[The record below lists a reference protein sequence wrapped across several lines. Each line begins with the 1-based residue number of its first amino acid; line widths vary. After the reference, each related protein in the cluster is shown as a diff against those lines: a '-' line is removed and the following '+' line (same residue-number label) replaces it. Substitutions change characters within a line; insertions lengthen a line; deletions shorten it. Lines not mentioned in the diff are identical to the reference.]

1 MRKGLKMTKQC
12 NDADTTSL
20 GRDDRVAIIIPCYN
34 HGHHLPRVLDSLR
47 RQEHRNIEAI
57 VVDDGSPTPVQLP
70 DVTYDFPV
78 KLIRI
83 PNSGL
88 PGARNEGLRYATGA
102 WVKFLDADDGLHPD
116 CISLQLASM
125 GGRKDCISTIGF
137 EEVDEPSGVRKAI
150 VPGYG
155 DLGEALLQINI
166 GPPHIYMFSTD
177 IVRALGGFHEG
188 EERVRGGHE
197 DYDLVMRV
205 CVAGYHAVTV
215 HKVGAIY
222 YRGQGT
228 MSSNA
233 EAMDRT
239 RVAVWA
245 HNVMGIVRSRGNSYT
260 VILAALAGWIRHADI
275 TPQHLAAP
283 LDDVA
288 EELAGL
294 VREALPCLPKTE
306 TNMLRN
312 RVMYHSSPGARLL
325 YEALAHCSAND
336 GVSFNSPQEMID
348 RRLGFISP
356 LHRKG
361 NTLSGS
367 VVGAVSDELWRKDA
381 RLAGVA
387 SLLDG
392 VKALSLDVFDTL
404 LFRAC
409 PSPEDIY
416 ESVGIEAAGRLA
428 LHPSCSPLDYKMIR
442 ASALD
447 TAYREMDVEPTLEQI
462 ISYLPSVADDPKNLL
477 NWELKAE
484 IEHCYLNPS
493 MVSFLKECRKRRIA
507 IVLLSDMY
515 LGAERI
521 RTLLERC
528 SLPMDWIDHVLVS
541 VDEGAMKASGELF
554 LRMFERYPHLGP
566 GQFLHIGDNFPR
578 EIVPAGKLGMRTWHY
593 DVIHGDETAVMD
605 YESFGEKPLLPALT
619 SLRRLAMAMHG
630 DIAPSMVRWHKLGSG
645 VIGPF
650 VAAFCS
656 WIVNMAQREKVDA
669 IVPLMREAVLL
680 TPMLKA
686 EIERRNLVI
695 PILPLYV
702 SRQSVVLAGKTDFNT
717 ELFDSMARTRQYFKI
732 RELLSTLE
740 FDGIPEQ
747 FADHIDTY
755 LENARTVTLD
765 SGQTLY
771 ESLEAYLLEDSNKQR
786 INGAI
791 KDKRDA
797 LAGYINGVLGEN
809 RKVATV
815 DLGFFGQIQEGI
827 EAACK
832 LAGEKRDWLHLMG
845 FGRERTATLIAKG
858 MQLRFFGGGMGCSK
872 QLVGMV
878 HRSGPVLEQLFML
891 EEGSTL
897 GYAPE
902 DDGGWKPVLEENPIP
917 PEEIEIKRVVQDG
930 VRRFQ
935 ELWFMFDCMCPQI
948 VTAMLNQREHWARL
962 IHRLIRMPTP
972 EEARLIGGMHNDTNY
987 GSTRIVRM
995 CPEDEVE
1002 AAKAMEPTECS
1013 QRMRYTPA
1021 VWPIGIMTLA
1031 HPDYIAGSAMA
1042 NIKGAIFQTF
1052 LTLAQTIRKN
1062 GGRGIVVGTDVW
1074 AADFIFAARMNDLDI
1089 ACVVNNDHAPFSGRF
1104 KGVEIVTLDKAIET
1118 GVDCFVIPSR
1128 ESTQCYRTEIVD
1140 RCKREGRFPAVYHY
1154 EFG

>member
-20 GRDDRVAIIIPCYN
+20 GKDDRVSIIIPCYN

-57 VVDDGSPTPVQLP
+57 IVDDGSPTPVQLP

-88 PGARNEGLRYATGA
+88 PGARNEGLRYATGS

-125 GGRKDCISTIGF
+125 GGRKDLVSTIGF
-137 EEVDEPSGVRKAI
+137 EEVDELSGVRKSI

-155 DLGEALLQINI
+155 DLGEALFQINI

-177 IVRALGGFHEG
+177 TVKKLGGFHEG
-188 EERVRGGHE
+188 ERVRGGHE

-205 CVAGYHAVTV
+205 CAAGYHAVTV

-222 YRGQGT
+222 YRRQGT
-228 MSSNA
+228 MSSDA

-245 HNVMGIVRSRGNSYT
+245 HNVMDIVHSRGCSHT
-260 VILAALAGWIRHADI
+260 IVLAALAGWIRHADI

-288 EELAGL
+288 GELAEL

-312 RVMYHSSPGARLL
+312 RVMYHSSTGARLL

-336 GVSFNSPQEMID
+336 GISFNSPQEMID

-361 NTLSGS
+361 NTLSS
-367 VVGAVSDELWRKDA
+367 RVVNAVRSELWRKDA
-381 RLAGVA
+381 RLAGIDP
-387 SLLDG
+387 LLDG
-392 VKALSLDVFDTL
+392 VKVLSLDVFDTL

-409 PSPEDIY
+409 MSPEDIY

-462 ISYLPSVADDPKNLL
+462 ISHLPPVADDPKSLL

-484 IEHCYLNPS
+484 VEHCYLNPS
-493 MVSFLKECRKRRIA
+493 MVSFLKECRKRGIA

-528 SLPMDWIDHVLVS
+528 SLPMAWIDNVLVS
-541 VDEGAMKASGELF
+541 VDEGAMKSSGELF
-554 LRMFERYPHLGP
+554 QRMFERYPYLDR
-566 GQFLHIGDNFPR
+566 GQFLHIGDNFPK

-593 DVIHGDETAVMD
+593 DVIHSDETCVMD
-605 YESFGEKPLLPALT
+605 YENFGEKPLLPALT

-630 DIAPSMVRWHKLGSG
+630 DIDPSMVRWHKLGSG

-656 WIVNMAQREKVDA
+656 WIVNVAQREKVDA
-669 IVPLMREAVLL
+669 IAPLMREAVLL

-686 EIERRNLVI
+686 EVERRGLEI

-702 SRQSVVLAGKTDFNT
+702 SRQSVVIAGKNDFNT

-732 RELLSTLE
+732 SELFSTLE
-740 FDGIPEQ
+740 FKGVPEQ
-747 FADHIDTY
+747 FAEHAETY
-755 LENARTVTLD
+755 LENARAVILD

-771 ESLEAYLLEDSNKQR
+771 DSLEAYLLEGSNRQR
-786 INGAI
+786 INEAFKG
-791 KDKRDA
+791 KRDA
-797 LAGYINGVLGEN
+797 LTGYINGVLGEN
-809 RKVATV
+809 RMVATV
-815 DLGFFGQIQEGI
+815 DLGFLGQIQEGI
-827 EAACK
+827 ETACK
-832 LAGEKRDWLHLMG
+832 IAGENRDWLHLMG
-845 FGRERTATLIAKG
+845 FGRERTATLVAKG
-858 MQLRFFGGGMGCSK
+858 IHLRLFGGGMGCSK

-878 HRSGPVLEQLFML
+878 HRSAPVLEQLFML

-897 GYAPE
+897 GYAPG
-902 DDGGWKPVLEENPIP
+902 DGGGWEPVIEENPIP
-917 PEEIEIKRVVQDG
+917 AEEVEIKRVVQDG

-987 GSTRIVRM
+987 GSTRTVRM

-1002 AAKAMEPTECS
+1002 AAKAMEPTES
-1013 QRMRYTPA
+1013 FQKMRYTPA

-1031 HPDYIAGSAMA
+1031 HPDYIVGAEMA

-1052 LTLAQTIRKN
+1052 LTLAQTIHKG
-1062 GGRGIVVGTDVW
+1062 GGRVITVGTDGW
-1074 AADFIFAARMNDLDI
+1074 AADFILAARMNDLDI
-1089 ACVVNNDHAPFSGRF
+1089 VCVVNDDHAPFGGRF
-1104 KGVEIVTLDKAIET
+1104 KGLDIVTLDQAMGK

-1128 ESTQCYRTEIVD
+1128 ESTRRYRQAIAD
-1140 RCKREGRFPAVYHY
+1140 RCMREGGSPAVYHY